1 MWTNVVLRPCS
12 RPGLE
17 RSPDLSHGHRER
29 HHTLCVRRGGQPTER
44 QRFRYELS
52 DLDLLKGPRNVMLSR
67 GCPAEGP
74 FARERP
80 LVGPGPVGAQL
91 ETAPE
96 PGGRGPRDDGA
107 GLLRDPRTGPE
118 ELPAPGQAG
127 ERATG
132 GGAALSA
139 DGSTA
144 VLDSSSRAWCPTA
157 RIRSEMCSRAP
168 RAEAQDTA
176 PRPTAPARST
186 AGCPARSRRD
196 GRPRGWPAECGR
208 RATGP
213 ASRPR
218 LSRPAHDCRCRA
230 VGWSRY
236 DEALTP

>member
-52 DLDLLKGPRNVMLSR
+52 DLDLLKGPRNVMLSHD
-67 GCPAEGP
+67 CPVEEP

-80 LVGPGPVGAQL
+80 LVGLGPVGAQL

-96 PGGRGPRDDGA
+96 PGGREPRDDGA
-107 GLLRDPRTGPE
+107 GLLRDLRTGPE

-157 RIRSEMCSRAP
+157 RIRSEMCSRALRAGHRTPRPAPRHP
-168 RAEAQDTA
+168 RA
-176 PRPTAPARST
+176 RPPGALPGAVRT
-186 AGCPARSRRD
+186 AG
-196 GRPRGWPAECGR
+196 RGVAGGVWPAGHGACVASSALTAGARLSVPGR
-208 RATGP
+208 R
-213 ASRPR
+213 
-218 LSRPAHDCRCRA
+218 
-230 VGWSRY
+230 VV
-236 DEALTP
+236 AL